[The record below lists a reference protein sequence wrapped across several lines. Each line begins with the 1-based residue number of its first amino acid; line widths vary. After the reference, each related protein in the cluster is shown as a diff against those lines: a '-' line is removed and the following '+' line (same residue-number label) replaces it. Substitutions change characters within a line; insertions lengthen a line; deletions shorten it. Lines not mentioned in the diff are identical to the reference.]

1 MVKKPTELFIDLTAD
16 EKIIVGFLKEQD
28 AMQID
33 SLYLKSGLS
42 SNEAAAILNLALQ
55 NVINSLPGE
64 MYK

>member
-16 EKIIVGFLKEQD
+16 EKIIVGLLKEQD
-28 AMQID
+28 AMPID
-33 SLYLKSGLS
+33 SLYLKSGLN